1 MPNEMEFPG
10 IPTLSA
16 DGVADIPPLDAPLL
30 ETEHDDAPSTVEP
43 PPKRRRRR
51 KAKAAPEPAA
61 PPPDDTERLR
71 HLSAAIG
78 AGFSVAGNILAQTR
92 GAHWALTEQEVR
104 TLGDVWAPALL
115 PYMGSAGTYMPLLL
129 AAVTTVGVVVP
140 RVVAD
145 SSRPVL
151 APPAP
156 QVQEVERSS
165 LQEAPAPQEPAPVEP
180 PPILP
185 PPGRRAPGR
194 REVSP

>member
-1 MPNEMEFPG
+1 M
-10 IPTLSA
+10 
-16 DGVADIPPLDAPLL
+16 
-30 ETEHDDAPSTVEP
+30 
-43 PPKRRRRR
+43 
-51 KAKAAPEPAA
+51 KAAPEPAA

-92 GAHWALTEQEVR
+92 GAHWQLSDSEVK

-156 QVQEVERSS
+156 PAIEVERAD
-165 LQEAPAPQEPAPVEP
+165 LQDAPPPPETAPAEP

-185 PPGRRAPGR
+185 PPGRRTGR